1 MSTEVRNQPVPAD
14 HVAST
19 ELLKRIDRMRAAL
32 RNKIAPRPWQYGQC
46 HLIRDNDSAHEDQ
59 RVLRHREVARD
70 AINLIE
76 ELMDVIERG
85 WNTAGLYD
93 DAHTWLVSAAESASA
108 TLTDAERTKVS
119 SQASGHD
126 RVEPMTPPTLSP
138 TEYAILRNL
147 VVGREVTTIPERLV
161 ELGFVR
167 SEKLRSTIGMVKMV
181 WVATRNGRLCIAR
194 SEE

>member
-1 MSTEVRNQPVPAD
+1 MGKGWGSEKELAEEKVWKLYSIEKGTSMSTEVRNQPVPAD

-119 SQASGHD
+119 SQASGQD
-126 RVEPMTPPTLSP
+126 RVWP
-138 TEYAILRNL
+138 
-147 VVGREVTTIPERLV
+147 
-161 ELGFVR
+161 
-167 SEKLRSTIGMVKMV
+167 
-181 WVATRNGRLCIAR
+181 AR
-194 SEE
+194 GLKT

>member
-1 MSTEVRNQPVPAD
+1 MT
-14 HVAST
+14 VAWWF
-19 ELLKRIDRMRAAL
+19 EGACIAVERAKCKAVIALCNAAMKLDRFVCKAL
-32 RNKIAPRPWQYGQC
+32 
-46 HLIRDNDSAHEDQ
+46 S
-59 RVLRHREVARD
+59 
-70 AINLIE
+70 
-76 ELMDVIERG
+76 
-85 WNTAGLYD
+85 
-93 DAHTWLVSAAESASA
+93 
-108 TLTDAERTKVS
+108 DAERTKVS

-126 RVEPMTPPTLSP
+126 RVEPMTPP

>member
-1 MSTEVRNQPVPAD
+1 MTERITIEVWQD
-14 HVAST
+14 GLCVASVNARPDDVRR
-19 ELLKRIDRMRAAL
+19 EAQHYALIYSQDGPVRIIGKSGRR
-32 RNKIAPRPWQYGQC
+32 RWTIA
-46 HLIRDNDSAHEDQ
+46 
-59 RVLRHREVARD
+59 
-70 AINLIE
+70 
-76 ELMDVIERG
+76 DV
-85 WNTAGLYD
+85 
-93 DAHTWLVSAAESASA
+93 
-108 TLTDAERTKVS
+108 ERTKVS

-167 SEKLRSTIGMVKMV
+167 SEKLKQMPDRLKLIWAPTKL
-181 WVATRNGRLCIAR
+181 GRLHIAR